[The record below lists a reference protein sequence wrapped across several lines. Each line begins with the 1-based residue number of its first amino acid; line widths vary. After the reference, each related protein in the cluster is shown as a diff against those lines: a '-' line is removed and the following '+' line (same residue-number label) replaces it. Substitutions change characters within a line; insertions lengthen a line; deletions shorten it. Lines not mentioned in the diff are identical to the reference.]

1 MIPNENIAGKTAVFC
16 CENKWL
22 KSGSRIVL
30 FIKEKGS
37 DVEVV
42 LYDDVEVGSNNV
54 LSHNVIISFTS
65 TTESFDTQNYCHHP
79 FYYLS

>member
-1 MIPNENIAGKTAVFC
+1 MFC